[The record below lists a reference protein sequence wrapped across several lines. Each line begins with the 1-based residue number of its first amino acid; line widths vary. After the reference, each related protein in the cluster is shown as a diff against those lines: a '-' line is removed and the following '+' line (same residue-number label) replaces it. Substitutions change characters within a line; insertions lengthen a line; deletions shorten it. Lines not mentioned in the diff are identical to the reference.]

1 MPQIGFNTK
10 WKQNGITIA
19 GGNGSGDRLN
29 QVCPEALYVDDD
41 QTIYIADRYNHR
53 IVEWRCDEKNGRVIA
68 GGNGAGKSTNQL
80 NNPTDVLIDKK
91 NDSLII
97 SDWKNRRVMRWPPRN
112 GKNGQII
119 ISNIECWG
127 LALDNNGYL
136 YVADTE
142 KHEVRRWK
150 IGDATGTIVA
160 GGNGK
165 GGNLNQLNSPSYIF
179 VDEDYSVYVSDCNNY
194 RVMKW
199 MKDAKEGI
207 VVAGGNGD
215 RNNPRQL
222 FSVRGVI
229 VDHLDQIYVA
239 DRDNHR
245 VMRWCKGATHG
256 TVVLGGNRKGAQSN
270 LFNRPIGLSFDR
282 QGNLYVAD
290 SHNYRIQKFEIDLN
304 DNC

>member
-1 MPQIGFNTK
+1 
-10 WKQNGITIA
+10 
-19 GGNGSGDRLN
+19 L
-29 QVCPEALYVDDD
+29 CPEALYVYDDH
-41 QTIYIADRYNHR
+41 TIYIADRYNHR
-53 IVEWRCDEKNGRVIA
+53 IVEWRCGEKNGRVVA
-68 GGNGAGKSTNQL
+68 GGNRLGKSNKQL
-80 NNPTDVLIDKK
+80 DNPTDVLVDKK
-91 NDSLII
+91 SDSLII
-97 SDWKNRRVMRWPPRN
+97 SDWMNRRVMQWPRQN
-112 GKNGQII
+112 GKNGEII
-119 ISNIECWG
+119 IPDIECWG
-127 LALDNNGYL
+127 LAMDKNGYL
-136 YVADTE
+136 YVSDTE

-150 IGDATGTIVA
+150 IGDTNGTIVA
-160 GGNGK
+160 GGNGN
-165 GGNLNQLNSPSYIF
+165 GNHLNQLNSPSYIF
-179 VDEDYSVYVSDCNNY
+179 VDEDYSVYVSDSNNY

-222 FSVRGVI
+222 FSVRGVT
-229 VDHLDQIYVA
+229 VDRLDQIYVA

-256 TVVLGGNRKGAQSN
+256 TVVLGGNREGAQSN

-290 SHNYRIQKFEIDLN
+290 SRNYRIQKFEIDLN